1 MSLTFTLLSAED
13 AERLRGLVERWHLA
27 EGLGFDGPA
36 ARHYLHRLLGN
47 DRSGHVWT
55 IGSEGSDIGYAIL
68 TFGAPGSP
76 SEPKAYVS
84 ALYLVPEWRGKG
96 LGRRTQL
103 FLADV
108 ARWLKVRL
116 FAFEIESERKHVRVF
131 ARPFRRSN
139 PGTVYLRGAVA

>member
-13 AERLRGLVERWHLA
+13 AGRLSGLVEQWHLA

-36 ARHYLHRLLGN
+36 ARHYLQRLLGN
-47 DRSGHVWT
+47 ERSGHIWT
-55 IGSEGSDIGYAIL
+55 IGCEGIDIGYVIL
-68 TFGAPGSP
+68 TFGAPGSRG
-76 SEPKAYVS
+76 EPRAYVS

-103 FLADV
+103 FLDDV
-108 ARWLKVRL
+108 ARWLQVRL
-116 FAFEIESERKHVRVF
+116 FAFEIESERKHVRLF
-131 ARPFRRSN
+131 ARPFRRSF

>member
-13 AERLRGLVERWHLA
+13 AERLSGLVEQWHLA

-55 IGSEGSDIGYAIL
+55 IGSEGNDIGYAIL
-68 TFGAPGSP
+68 NFSASSSPG
-76 SEPKAYVS
+76 EPKAYVS

-108 ARWLKVRL
+108 ARWLQVRL
-116 FAFEIESERKHVRVF
+116 FAFEIESERKHVRQF
-131 ARPFRRSN
+131 ARPFRRSI
-139 PGTVYLRGAVA
+139 PGTIYLRGAVA